1 MRTQKAS
8 LYNKDFNAWLHDQ
21 IHMIKT
27 KDFKHL
33 DIDNLLEEMETL
45 GNSNPHAIESHMI
58 IILMHMLKQKY
69 QPDKSS
75 KSWRDSI
82 KNAQIQI
89 EWILKYNPSLKN
101 HPSSILDK
109 CYRSARREASK
120 ETKIELRKFSEEC
133 PWTIKEVL
141 RG

>member
-45 GNSNPHAIESHMI
+45 GNSNPHAIESHII
-58 IILMHMLKQKY
+58 IILVHMLKHKY
-69 QPDKSS
+69 QPSRAT
-75 KSWRDSI
+75 KSWDSSI
-82 KNAQIQI
+82 FNSKIQI
-89 EWILKYNPSLKN
+89 KGIIKYNPSLKKY
-101 HPSSILDK
+101 PASILDK
-109 CYRSARREASK
+109 CYKSARRYASK
-120 ETKIELRKFSEEC
+120 ETGIELRKFAEQC

-141 RG
+141 GE